1 MIRVRAA
8 IRAGL
13 AAAVMLATS
22 ACSMPN
28 DDSLALPV
36 TARPDPWQTWWAYLG
51 YAAVGLLLL
60 AAIHRSQALW
70 LRRTQPHAQ
79 QPDIELKSEAF
90 DLEQLIDDCVGLLAP
105 QASKKG
111 IALVVA
117 VSPAIPRTL
126 VGDTLRIRQLL
137 VNLLGNALKF
147 TPQGEVVVRAELKQ
161 RSGEQ
166 ALVRMEVN
174 DTGVGMDEPTLQRVL
189 ETFRHTAAST
199 TRRSGGTGLGL
210 SICKSLVEKMGG
222 EIGASSQPA
231 VGSTFWC
238 EIPFGVAPQAE

>member
-1 MIRVRAA
+1 MRVRAA
-8 IRAGL
+8 ILAAL

-22 ACSMPN
+22 ACSIPN
-28 DDSLALPV
+28 DDALALPV

-60 AAIHRSQALW
+60 AAVHRRQALR
-70 LRRTQPHAQ
+70 LRHAQ

-90 DLEQLIDDCVGLLAP
+90 DLEQLIDDCVGLLTP
-105 QASKKG
+105 QANKKG

-126 VGDTLRIRQLL
+126 VGDTLRVRQLL

-147 TPQGEVVVRAELKQ
+147 TPEGEVVVRAELKR

-166 ALVRMEVN
+166 ALVRLEVN

-189 ETFRHTAAST
+189 ETFRHTGEST

-210 SICKSLVEKMGG
+210 SIVKSLVEKMGG

>member
-1 MIRVRAA
+1 MRARA
-8 IRAGL
+8 TLFAGL
-13 AAAVMLATS
+13 AAVMLATS
-22 ACSMPN
+22 ACSIPN
-28 DDSLALPV
+28 DDTLALPV
-36 TARPDPWQTWWAYLG
+36 TARHDPWRTWWAYLG

-60 AAIHRSQALW
+60 AAVQRRHALR
-70 LRRTQPHAQ
+70 LRRAQRHAQ
-79 QPDIELKSEAF
+79 QPDLELNSEAF
-90 DLEQLIDDCVGLLAP
+90 DLEQLIDDCVGLLTP
-105 QASKKG
+105 QANNRG

-126 VGDTLRIRQLL
+126 VGDTLRVRQVL

-147 TPQGEVVVRAELKQ
+147 TPEGEVVVRAELKR

-166 ALVRMEVN
+166 ATVRLEVH
-174 DTGVGMDEPTLQRVL
+174 DTGVGMDESALQRVF
-189 ETFRHTAAST
+189 ETSRPADAST
-199 TRRSGGTGLGL
+199 TRRFAGTGLGL

-238 EIPFGVAPQAE
+238 EIPFGVAPKVE

>member
-1 MIRVRAA
+1 MRA
-8 IRAGL
+8 RATLL
-13 AAAVMLATS
+13 AVLAAVMLATS
-22 ACSMPN
+22 ACSIPT
-28 DDSLALPV
+28 DDTLALPV

-60 AAIHRSQALW
+60 AAVRRRQALR
-70 LRRTQPHAQ
+70 LRRAQRDAQ
-79 QPDIELKSEAF
+79 QLAVELKSEAF
-90 DLEQLIDDCVGLLAP
+90 DLEQLIDDCVGLIAP

-111 IALVVA
+111 IELVVA

-126 VGDTLRIRQLL
+126 LGDTLRVRQVL

-147 TPQGEVVVRAELKQ
+147 TPEGKVVIRAELKR

-166 ALVRMEVN
+166 AIVRLEVS
-174 DTGVGMDEPTLQRVL
+174 DTGVGMDESTLKRVFA
-189 ETFRHTAAST
+189 TSRQADAST
-199 TRRSGGTGLGL
+199 TRRFGSAGLGL

-238 EIPFGVAPQAE
+238 EIPFGVVPQAE

>member
-1 MIRVRAA
+1 MRVRAA
-8 IRAGL
+8 ILAAL

-22 ACSMPN
+22 ACSIP
-28 DDSLALPV
+28 DDDTLALPV

-60 AAIHRSQALW
+60 AAIHRRQARR
-70 LRRTQPHAQ
+70 LRQAQRHAQ

-90 DLEQLIDDCVGLLAP
+90 DLEQLIDDCVGLLTP
-105 QASKKG
+105 QANRKG

-126 VGDTLRIRQLL
+126 VGDTLRVRQLL

-147 TPQGEVVVRAELKQ
+147 TPEGEVVVRAELKR

-166 ALVRMEVN
+166 ALVRLEVN
-174 DTGVGMDEPTLQRVL
+174 DTGVGMDEPTLQRAL
-189 ETFRHTAAST
+189 ETFRHTGEST

-210 SICKSLVEKMGG
+210 SICKSMVEMMGG